1 MRVHA
6 VDGFFE
12 KYLTVISI
20 IIGSILVFIIVPIPS
35 LTASVSDWH
44 ASTHPDYS
52 MNLNGFLYF
61 WAEPWHFPLLS
72 VKGLGIPF
80 GFNIFYTDSYP
91 LAALIA
97 KILPLSQAPNIYPAC
112 IAAAILLQMVSGTY
126 LARCCGL
133 RSPAALMVGIM
144 LTFMPFFLFRFVHI
158 ALANHWIILIGLAE
172 TIRHRPGH
180 QGRLVLLSL
189 IALLTHAYLL
199 AMIFPLF
206 LIASLRAAL
215 LTPTPAR
222 KFLVES
228 MSTVGLMVG
237 LAYSIG
243 LVGHG
248 LTPLPPDNFGQA
260 SLNLLSPFIP
270 QRSGLLPG
278 RDIIDATGYQYE
290 GYAYLG
296 AGSLMLMLAAAW
308 IAIRKG
314 IPKLSGPVVLL
325 PLLLGLFWLYALSN
339 RIYLGHHLL
348 LTVDLPD
355 VILKIAAQM
364 RNSGRFFWPV
374 GYALVGLSL
383 FLLQK
388 HLRPAAL
395 YGLLGAALVLQII
408 DAGPMRKVA
417 RHDLSDRRTPGID
430 ATLWDRYFAQSQRI
444 LVEPPFGCAPMPD
457 WPVIVD
463 LQNVAA
469 RKNVPINSLYAARA
483 MRTCDDVRI
492 ATEAEPRVPGTLFV
506 FVGPQAASV
515 PRPDLSCHSLRIPRQ
530 LHKLWMPHDV
540 SGETELTI
548 CSAKPT

>member
-1 MRVHA
+1 MRAHVIEE
-6 VDGFFE
+6 FFE
-12 KYLTVISI
+12 KYWIIISI
-20 IIGSILVFIIVPIPS
+20 IFGIFLIFMIIPMSAITIS
-35 LTASVSDWH
+35 ASDWH
-44 ASTHPDYS
+44 ATTHPDYAS
-52 MNLNGFLYF
+52 YLNGFLYF
-61 WAEPWHFPLLS
+61 WGEPWHFPLLRLD
-72 VKGLGIPF
+72 GLGIPF
-80 GFNIFYTDSYP
+80 GFNLFYTDSYP

-97 KILPLSQAPNIYPAC
+97 KTLPLSQAPNIYPTC
-112 IAAAILLQMVSGTY
+112 IAVTIVLQTVSGTY

-144 LTFMPFFLFRFVHI
+144 LTFMPYFLFRFVHI
-158 ALANHWIILIGLAE
+158 ALANHWIILVGLAE
-172 TIRHRPGH
+172 TIRRRPGH
-180 QGRLVLLSL
+180 QGRFVLLTV

-199 AMIFPLF
+199 AMVFPLF

-228 MSTVGLMVG
+228 IGTVGLMVG

-243 LVGHG
+243 LIGHG

-260 SLNLLSPFIP
+260 SLNLLSPFVP
-270 QRSGLLPG
+270 QRSGLVPG
-278 RDIIDATGYQYE
+278 QNIIDATGYQYE

-296 AGSLMLMLAAAW
+296 AGSLLLLLAAAW
-308 IAIRKG
+308 IAVRKG
-314 IPKLSGPVVLL
+314 IPKLNGPVLLL
-325 PLLLGLFWLYALSN
+325 PILLGLFWLYALSN

-348 LTVDLPD
+348 LTVDLPQI
-355 VILKIAAQM
+355 ILKIAAQL

-408 DAGPMRKVA
+408 DAGPMRKFA
-417 RHDLSDRRTPGID
+417 RHELTDRRTPGID

-444 LVEPPFGCAPMPD
+444 FVEPPFGCAPMPD
-457 WPVIVD
+457 WPIIAD

-469 RKNVPINSLYAARA
+469 RNGVAINSLYAARA
-483 MRTCDDVRI
+483 MRTCDDVRL
-492 ATEAEPRVPGTLFV
+492 ATEAEPRVPGTVFV
-506 FVGPQAASV
+506 FVGPQAVSA
-515 PRPDLSCHSLRIPRQ
+515 PRPDLSCQSLRIPRQ
-530 LHKLWMPHDV
+530 LHKLWSPHEA

-548 CSAKPT
+548 CSAKPA